1 MKQKTFDV
9 LFRRYGEY
17 YFKAFSG
24 SDTIDTNT
32 NWEMCPE
39 IEGCSVATFLEK
51 VWDKDGDTVQEFKV
65 TIKKEEKK

>member
-9 LFRRYGEY
+9 LFKRYGDGEFRAY
-17 YFKAFSG
+17 ASNG
-24 SDTIDTNT
+24 GDADE

-51 VWDKDGDTVQEFKV
+51 VWDKDGDTVQKFKV
-65 TIKKEEKK
+65 TIAKKEKK